1 MSGIMFITLAC
12 PGWQLE
18 TIIAEA
24 NEFGYGVIKWH
35 EGPDHDQ
42 PDMADK
48 PGSA

>member
-1 MSGIMFITLAC
+1 MNGITSRTLGW
-12 PGWQLE
+12 PEWQLE

-42 PDMADK
+42 PDIADK